1 MKRDRSIQWTRVDAA
16 RLDLKGIKA
25 AIVGGTGGLGRA
37 LAQVL
42 ASRGASVIVVGQTF
56 RDSAT
61 RGIEFIKA
69 DLSLM
74 SEAERAAALL
84 PSETLDVVIF
94 TTGIFAAPKREE
106 TAEGI
111 ERDMAV
117 SFLSRLVMLRLIA
130 PRLGKNRPGAAM
142 KPRVFIMGYPG
153 SGQIGNL
160 DDLNAE
166 RSYGALAT
174 HMNTVA
180 GNEMLVLDSARR
192 YSHATIFGLNPGL
205 IKTNIR
211 SNFLGAYKLLFRFSE
226 WVIGL
231 LGPDAATYAKHIVPL
246 LVSPDIE
253 QHSGAM
259 FDQKGRA
266 ILPSAGLTE
275 SHVRAFLTTSEAL
288 ASRGKTMSPSHRLSD
303 SLPKTSTT

>member
-1 MKRDRSIQWTRVDAA
+1 MQRNHSVQWAHVDAA
-16 RLDLKGIKA
+16 RLDLKGVKA

-37 LAQVL
+37 LAQTL
-42 ASRGASVIVVGQTF
+42 AARGASVVVVGQTF
-56 RDSAT
+56 RDADT
-61 RGIEFIKA
+61 GGIAFIKA

-74 SEAERAAALL
+74 SEAERVAGLL
-84 PSETLDVVIF
+84 PAETLDLLIF

-106 TAEGI
+106 TADGI

-117 SFLSRLVMLRLIA
+117 SFLNRLVMLRLIA
-130 PRLGKNRPGAAM
+130 PRLGKDRRSSAM
-142 KPRVFIMGYPG
+142 KPRVFIRGYPG
-153 SGQIGNL
+153 SGQAGRL

-166 RSYGALAT
+166 RTYSAMAA

-180 GNEMLVLDSARR
+180 GNEAPVLDAAQR
-192 YSHATIFGLNPGL
+192 YSHAMVFGLNPGL

-211 SNFLGAYKLLFRFSE
+211 SNFLGANKLLFSLSE
-226 WVIGL
+226 WVIAL
-231 LGPDAATYAKHIVPL
+231 LSPSAAAYAKHIAPL

-266 ILPSAGLTE
+266 IQPSATLSE
-275 SHVRAFLTTSEAL
+275 SHVRAFLAASEAL
-288 ASRGKTMSPSHRLSD
+288 ASRGKARATQPQAS
-303 SLPKTSTT
+303 